1 MGQLI
6 FETVL
11 NGVQFGVFLFLIAAG
26 LTLVFGIMSM
36 VNLAHG
42 SLFMMGAYIGS
53 YVFQQTDSF
62 ALAVV
67 VAIPFSLVLGIVLE
81 YLALRTLYARDHLD
95 QVLAT
100 FGFILFFNQLVL
112 RVFGATSQEFRLPDA
127 INFPMQISYR
137 EIALAVI
144 VAILIGLAM
153 WVVARARMNSQ
164 RRAVYVAAI
173 AVSIFF
179 IVRFQGY
186 LPTDTSFSFSYP
198 SYRLIVIAVGLL
210 VALGL
215 YLVIAKTRMGMLI
228 RAGASNRPM
237 VGALGVN
244 IRLLFTIIFG
254 IGAALAGLAGVMI
267 GPIESVESGMGESKL
282 ILAFVVIVI
291 GGIGSIRGAFIAS
304 IIVGL
309 VEVIGRVFMKDML
322 RTFLPEEFAQTAG
335 PALASMSIYILM
347 AAVLYFRPQGLFPAR
362 TG

>member
-62 ALAVV
+62 ALAIV
-67 VAIPFSLVLGIVLE
+67 VAIPFSLLLGIVLE

-127 INFPMQISYR
+127 INFPMP
-137 EIALAVI
+137 LF
-144 VAILIGLAM
+144 G
-153 WVVARARMNSQ
+153 
-164 RRAVYVAAI
+164 
-173 AVSIFF
+173 F
-179 IVRFQGY
+179 
-186 LPTDTSFSFSYP
+186 TYP
-198 SYRLIVIAVGLL
+198 SYRLIVIVVGLA

-215 YLVIAKTRMGMLI
+215 YLIIAKTRMGMLI

-244 IRLLFTIIFG
+244 IRMLFTLIFG

-309 VEVIGRVFMKDML
+309 VEVIGRVFMKDIL

-347 AAVLYFRPQGLFPAR
+347 AAVLFFRPQGLFPAR

>member
-127 INFPMQISYR
+127 INFPMP
-137 EIALAVI
+137 LF
-144 VAILIGLAM
+144 G
-153 WVVARARMNSQ
+153 
-164 RRAVYVAAI
+164 
-173 AVSIFF
+173 F
-179 IVRFQGY
+179 
-186 LPTDTSFSFSYP
+186 TYP
-198 SYRLIVIAVGLL
+198 SYRLIVIVVGLA

-244 IRLLFTIIFG
+244 VRLLFTLIFG

-309 VEVIGRVFMKDML
+309 VEVIGRVFMKDIL

>member
-67 VAIPFSLVLGIVLE
+67 VAIPFSLLLGIVLE
-81 YLALRTLYARDHLD
+81 FLALRTLYARDHLD

-127 INFPMQISYR
+127 INFPMP
-137 EIALAVI
+137 L
-144 VAILIGLAM
+144 LG
-153 WVVARARMNSQ
+153 
-164 RRAVYVAAI
+164 
-173 AVSIFF
+173 F
-179 IVRFQGY
+179 
-186 LPTDTSFSFSYP
+186 TYP
-198 SYRLIVIAVGLL
+198 SYRLIVIAVGLA

-215 YLVIAKTRMGMLI
+215 YLLIAKTRMGMLI

-244 IRLLFTIIFG
+244 VGMLFTLIFG

-309 VEVIGRVFMKDML
+309 VEVIGRVFMKDIL
-322 RTFLPEEFAQTAG
+322 RMFLPEEFAQTAG

-347 AAVLYFRPQGLFPAR
+347 AAVLFFRPQGLFPAR